1 MFLDKIILS
10 CDDSHYKYYWPV
22 VAKTCR
28 KVLKSTPV
36 LFKIT
41 DNDSDFY
48 FDGNG
53 LVKNVKAIPNI
64 DTGLQSLFY
73 RMYATKFFQDEVCLI
88 SDIDMLLLS
97 EDYFQGTVKNFDE
110 NSIVVYTSDA
120 YDMKREDSKKLFST
134 NVFGMCY
141 NAAKGK
147 IFTDILGLDGSFED
161 FLNTIDNFKTEKGL
175 EWYGDEVFLT
185 NQIEKYSE
193 KYTVHKLK
201 RGFTEGF
208 VLKDRIE
215 KWHFPVDYVHQK
227 MKIDN
232 LRDGSYDK
240 KLLSE
245 GYYCDCHCIRP
256 YGFYEKEINDIAN
269 TVCNKHNL
277 FQTINSW
284 DYSTVNDRCLIDD
297 GDIVDIGCL
306 NWDWSNFFLGKKR
319 IIGVDPFENQI
330 PYTEIFKGVIGNYN
344 GITKMKND
352 GIASSINNQDDGEE
366 VIVKTWKDFC
376 NEFNIKR
383 ISVLKVNIEGAEYDL
398 LDSLTD
404 DDFDNIDQITISFHD
419 WMVPE
424 WKSKTEDSIKL
435 LKSKNYEIQK
445 INESWGWYLAVKK
458 TGRIEN
464 VRTDIENELIYFNYY
479 GPNTSADIRI
489 TYNGM
494 TAYTTKMEFTKNP
507 DVEYFIG
514 CYNFFNNV
522 DHFFIEINFTEL
534 KQTQKIFVNLGDYK
548 ENETFNFFTEKTDAS
563 FYTFKEVFFDKIYIS
578 DKVKVEQN
586 DFVVDIGANYGF
598 FSYQAKAMGAR
609 KVVSYE
615 PSKKL
620 QKHLHSNLKHLE
632 SEIIQKAVSGISG
645 TLKFQEDEISS
656 ASSRLSNSNY
666 GYEVEV
672 IGINELIDSF
682 NMDIDFLKIDCEGDE
697 LNIFNKITSDRLN
710 KIKKIVVEYHSEE
723 IKNVINKRLLSEK
736 YIVEKIEKN
745 LIYAYRDSESNSKKK
760 IVLIS
765 TFCDTQEK
773 QNVLKENIGKIKELG
788 LDILVI
794 SPIELPIELIS
805 LCDYFFKT
813 KDNPLL
819 EWPIRMYTHWYEMPI
834 TDRKIT
840 TIKRGLADY
849 GWAGLY
855 QVKKMSQIALSFDY
869 DIFYHMIYDLL
880 IDDVV
885 VNELMGYDTNIV
897 HPRRDP
903 HHPEILWETTL
914 HFMVFDR
921 PMMEKIVTEIQLDE
935 YLRTDG
941 VAEGEVLKWKN
952 KFGIPTS
959 NHPVKDQIFYWEDYD
974 FFDYSPLSDFKFFIS
989 KNEKMNIWL
998 GENPPYETELSDNL
1012 RLVFHGFETMDKISI
1027 IINGKEFIRTPKE
1040 WEIVEIPISS
1050 QNIYTVEFKYKD
1062 ECINFTP
1069 EYKKIMFN
1077 QIYYNHRP

>member
-10 CDDSHYKYYWPV
+10 CDDS
-22 VAKTCR
+22 
-28 KVLKSTPV
+28 
-36 LFKIT
+36 
-41 DNDSDFY
+41 
-48 FDGNG
+48 
-53 LVKNVKAIPNI
+53 
-64 DTGLQSLFY
+64 
-73 RMYATKFFQDEVCLI
+73 
-88 SDIDMLLLS
+88 
-97 EDYFQGTVKNFDE
+97 
-110 NSIVVYTSDA
+110 
-120 YDMKREDSKKLFST
+120 
-134 NVFGMCY
+134 
-141 NAAKGK
+141 
-147 IFTDILGLDGSFED
+147 
-161 FLNTIDNFKTEKGL
+161 
-175 EWYGDEVFLT
+175 
-185 NQIEKYSE
+185 
-193 KYTVHKLK
+193 
-201 RGFTEGF
+201 
-208 VLKDRIE
+208 
-215 KWHFPVDYVHQK
+215 
-227 MKIDN
+227 
-232 LRDGSYDK
+232 
-240 KLLSE
+240 
-245 GYYCDCHCIRP
+245 
-256 YGFYEKEINDIAN
+256 
-269 TVCNKHNL
+269 
-277 FQTINSW
+277 
-284 DYSTVNDRCLIDD
+284 
-297 GDIVDIGCL
+297 
-306 NWDWSNFFLGKKR
+306 
-319 IIGVDPFENQI
+319 
-330 PYTEIFKGVIGNYN
+330 
-344 GITKMKND
+344 
-352 GIASSINNQDDGEE
+352 
-366 VIVKTWKDFC
+366 
-376 NEFNIKR
+376 
-383 ISVLKVNIEGAEYDL
+383 
-398 LDSLTD
+398 
-404 DDFDNIDQITISFHD
+404 
-419 WMVPE
+419 
-424 WKSKTEDSIKL
+424 
-435 LKSKNYEIQK
+435 
-445 INESWGWYLAVKK
+445 
-458 TGRIEN
+458 
-464 VRTDIENELIYFNYY
+464 
-479 GPNTSADIRI
+479 
-489 TYNGM
+489 
-494 TAYTTKMEFTKNP
+494 
-507 DVEYFIG
+507 
-514 CYNFFNNV
+514 
-522 DHFFIEINFTEL
+522 
-534 KQTQKIFVNLGDYK
+534 
-548 ENETFNFFTEKTDAS
+548 
-563 FYTFKEVFFDKIYIS
+563 
-578 DKVKVEQN
+578 
-586 DFVVDIGANYGF
+586 
-598 FSYQAKAMGAR
+598 
-609 KVVSYE
+609 
-615 PSKKL
+615 
-620 QKHLHSNLKHLE
+620 
-632 SEIIQKAVSGISG
+632 
-645 TLKFQEDEISS
+645 
-656 ASSRLSNSNY
+656 
-666 GYEVEV
+666 
-672 IGINELIDSF
+672 
-682 NMDIDFLKIDCEGDE
+682 
-697 LNIFNKITSDRLN
+697 
-710 KIKKIVVEYHSEE
+710 
-723 IKNVINKRLLSEK
+723 
-736 YIVEKIEKN
+736 
-745 LIYAYRDSESNSKKK
+745 AYRDSESNSKKK